1 MPNGVAGPAC
11 RLDGGLKPHS
21 TCDLYGSGLI
31 EVSQRNEECSGK
43 VEEPLA
49 IAETGM
55 GIRV

>member
-43 VEEPLA
+43 VEESLA
-49 IAETGM
+49 IA
-55 GIRV
+55 